1 MGRRTTTTGL
11 LAVLAIGLLGAVP
24 IDMCVEPSFEAAVAV
39 VRLGEHSDMVRLRPR
54 RPEACEAGDGYRAR
68 FVRRGGGVALMLAT
82 PAGDRLE
89 RAVPW
94 LERADDGIVALAR
107 RGRLGAVAVLLD
119 GLILEDRALRA
130 AAASPPIAAEPPLA
144 PAPTAVEAPL
154 TVGASPDAAPEPT
167 PKPAAPQPS
176 APKPVAPK
184 PVAPQPRMRSAKP
197 EPQDPRTARRAP
209 ARAAALAA
217 RDVRTAALI
226 TRPPPPP
233 EPPPFPEDPAPPP
246 TIAVVAPPP
255 PAEQGLEGRV
265 GARLGAALRAPS
277 VLGLEVALQ
286 LHLASAMAEV
296 GGMAPTEWA
305 LDSRPLEIAAAWAG
319 AGWVPRLWGASGLH
333 VDGRLMGVIERWT
346 VLRVGVPGAV
356 TRALWDAGLEL
367 GLGVG
372 GAMGDGWRVGG
383 IVGGRWMAT
392 ANDVLIPDGPRA
404 ALNAW
409 QIRLG
414 FSIDWRP

>member
-1 MGRRTTTTGL
+1 MGRRITTTGL
-11 LAVLAIGLLGAVP
+11 FAALAIGLLGAVP

-39 VRLGEHSDMVRLRPR
+39 VRLGERSAMVRLRPV
-54 RPEACEAGDGYRAR
+54 RPQACEAGDGYRVR
-68 FVRRGGGVALMLAT
+68 FMQRGDRVALVLAT

-94 LERADDGIVALAR
+94 IDRAEDGIVALAR

-119 GLILEDRALRA
+119 GLLVEDRALRA
-130 AAASPPIAAEPPLA
+130 AATSPPIAAEPPVA
-144 PAPTAVEAPL
+144 PAPVTAEAPAAVEPPPPPVPSPIAP
-154 TVGASPDAAPEPT
+154 T
-167 PKPAAPQPS
+167 PAAP
-176 APKPVAPK
+176 KPRPAT
-184 PVAPQPRMRSAKP
+184 RSRAAQTVGP
-197 EPQDPRTARRAP
+197 PDPRTARAAP
-209 ARAAALAA
+209 LRTAALAA
-217 RDVRTAALI
+217 GDVRTAALI

-233 EPPPFPEDPAPPP
+233 EPPPFPEEPAPPP
-246 TIAVVAPPP
+246 TIEVVAPPP
-255 PAEQGLEGRV
+255 PAEPGLEPRI

-286 LHLASAMAEV
+286 LHLASALAEV
-296 GGMAPTEWA
+296 GGMPPTEWA
-305 LDSRPLEIAAAWAG
+305 LDTRPLEIAAAWAG
-319 AGWVPRLWGASGLH
+319 AGWVPRLWGGAGLH
-333 VDGRLMGVIERWT
+333 VDGRLMAVLERWT

-356 TRALWDAGLEL
+356 TRALWDAGLEI

-383 IVGGRWMAT
+383 IIGGRWMAT